1 MFVRIVQGRMFKN
14 ACGKN
19 EFERNEFVK
28 GESVYKGMICGREME
43 EKGERRRKVC
53 VESVREN
60 VL

>member
-28 GESVYKGMICGREME
+28 GESVYKGMICGREM
-43 EKGERRRKVC
+43 
-53 VESVREN
+53 
-60 VL
+60 